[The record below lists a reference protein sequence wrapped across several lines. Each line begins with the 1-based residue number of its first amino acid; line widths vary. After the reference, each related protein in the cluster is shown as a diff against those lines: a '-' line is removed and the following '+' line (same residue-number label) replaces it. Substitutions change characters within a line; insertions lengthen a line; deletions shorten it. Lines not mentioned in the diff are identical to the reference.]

1 MSVVVAVRHG
11 DQILRGEVLVP
22 RERWDV
28 TIFVACLDAPERP
41 TADVPS
47 NGPTLSEP
55 DVRSCHLIRYQQ

>member
-41 TADVPS
+41 EA
-47 NGPTLSEP
+47 G
-55 DVRSCHLIRYQQ
+55 IRKQLVDFP